1 MKKLFSIVLSL
12 VLALCCFGM
21 LSAEGTADEI
31 IVNGNPA
38 QELIVHDEGGT
49 LFYNAA
55 NEYYIING
63 TQVTILIALPDY
75 ADPAQTYYQIAFDW
89 WETHY
94 FTDLPQENGYY
105 VMELEIDSL
114 ETTGYP
120 MSDFQ
125 LYINQDGNQDTHW
138 PDYIINLYADE
149 ANFTTWL
156 ADFPEVTWEYAEE
169 EPVVTDEPTETEEP
183 IVTDEPTET
192 EEPVV
197 TDEPAETEEPVVTDE
212 PIETEEPVVTDE
224 PTNTTPS
231 TGGIALVGLGIAS
244 LLAGGAVLLAR
255 KKEN

>member
-1 MKKLFSIVLSL
+1 
-12 VLALCCFGM
+12 
-21 LSAEGTADEI
+21 
-31 IVNGNPA
+31 
-38 QELIVHDEGGT
+38 
-49 LFYNAA
+49 
-55 NEYYIING
+55 
-63 TQVTILIALPDY
+63 
-75 ADPAQTYYQIAFDW
+75 
-89 WETHY
+89 
-94 FTDLPQENGYY
+94 
-105 VMELEIDSL
+105 MELEIDSL

-169 EPVVTDEPTETEEP
+169 EPVVSDEPTETEEP
-183 IVTDEPTET
+183 VVSDEPTETEEPVVTDEPAET

-231 TGGIALVGLGIAS
+231 TGGIALVGIGIAS
-244 LLAGGAVLLAR
+244 LLAGGAVLLTR

>member
-1 MKKLFSIVLSL
+1 
-12 VLALCCFGM
+12 
-21 LSAEGTADEI
+21 
-31 IVNGNPA
+31 
-38 QELIVHDEGGT
+38 
-49 LFYNAA
+49 
-55 NEYYIING
+55 
-63 TQVTILIALPDY
+63 
-75 ADPAQTYYQIAFDW
+75 
-89 WETHY
+89 
-94 FTDLPQENGYY
+94 
-105 VMELEIDSL
+105 
-114 ETTGYP
+114 

-138 PDYIINLYADE
+138 PDYIINLYTDE

-183 IVTDEPTET
+183 
-192 EEPVV
+192 VV

-212 PIETEEPVVTDE
+212 PTETEEPVVTDE

-244 LLAGGAVLLAR
+244 LLAGGAVLLTR